1 MSFIKSYVNRYTF
14 YHTEEAKGIPE
25 WLIEENSEKWSRPF
39 HSSRHS
45 TVLKVHN
52 PAFGDLF
59 IKRFKPQGLLI
70 RVKDSLRGSRAFR
83 AWEAGKMLEKHGIC
97 APSVIAVGEKRRLGL
112 LTESFL
118 VTLPLNATPLPE
130 IFLPVGNFRVKREM
144 VRKLGREIGRIH
156 RIGIIHGD
164 LIPGNIFVNMNEDKI
179 SICLLDNEST
189 RKVAEVNINDR
200 IKNLVQL
207 NRVILPRITATD
219 RVRFFDAYLK
229 ENPSLNASRDELL
242 RKIGEV
248 TSERV
253 MRHRGIPLEDRKKT
267 TFRAVMSWK
276 EAA

>member
-1 MSFIKSYVNRYTF
+1 MTFIKSYVNRYIF
-14 YHTEEAKGIPE
+14 YHTEEAQGIPE
-25 WLIEENSEKWSRPF
+25 WIIEENSEKWSQPF

-45 TVLKVHN
+45 TVLKVQHHVL
-52 PAFGDLF
+52 GDLF
-59 IKRFKPQGLLI
+59 IKRYDPKGLLI
-70 RVKDSLRGSRAFR
+70 KIKDSLRGSRAFR
-83 AWEAGKMLEKHGIC
+83 AWKAGEMLERHGIC

-118 VTLPLNATPLPE
+118 VTLPLDASPLTE
-130 IFLPVGNFRVKREM
+130 IFLPVGNFRVKRKM
-144 VRKLGREIGRIH
+144 VRKLGREVGRMH
-156 RIGIIHGD
+156 GIGIIHGD
-164 LIPGNIFVNMNEDKI
+164 LIPGNIFVKTNKGGH

-207 NRVILPRITATD
+207 NRVILPRITAAD

-229 ENPSLNASRDELL
+229 ENPSLNTSRDELL

-267 TFRAVMSWK
+267 TFRAVMAWK

>member
-14 YHTEEAKGIPE
+14 YHAKEAQGILE

-45 TVLKVHN
+45 IVLKACN

-59 IKRFKPQGLLI
+59 IKRFKPRSLLI

-83 AWEAGKMLEKHGIC
+83 ALEAGEMLEKHGIC

-118 VTLPLNATPLPE
+118 VTLPLNASPLTE

-144 VRKLGREIGRIH
+144 VRNLGREIGRMH

-164 LIPGNIFVNMNEDKI
+164 LIPGNIFVDMNEDKL

-189 RKVAEVNINDR
+189 RKVTEVNINDR

-207 NRVILPRITATD
+207 NRVILPRITSTD
-219 RVRFFDAYLK
+219 RVRFFDAYME
-229 ENPSLNASRDELL
+229 ENPSLKTSRDELL
-242 RKIGEV
+242 RKVGEV

-253 MRHRGIPLEDRKKT
+253 MRHRGIPLEDRKKI
-267 TFRAVMSWK
+267 TFRAVMAWK